1 MDFQPQVLSQ
11 SDLNVEVSQSIR
23 GATAWLFLA
32 SCHFIYEVLVFDKRI
47 SFMHRYQASSCL
59 IIRHET
65 RPDLGPTPVTSV
77 EGPLLSWLL

>member
-47 SFMHRYQASSCL
+47 SFMQISGFFLPDYQA
-59 IIRHET
+59 RD
-65 RPDLGPTPVTSV
+65 PP
-77 EGPLLSWLL
+77 